1 MWTYTKCTSKD
12 REEKLNKLTEAFARE
27 KDCSRYL
34 SDVQKFINS
43 TQTTIVLLQDV
54 EDNVLIEM
62 DYVPVNDY
70 VFHVVNI
77 EENGIK
83 KQGLP
88 CMTIKQAVRQF
99 MAGDLQRL
107 GISVWYDKYEI
118 KVGESL
124 SGGRYG

>member
-12 REEKLNKLTEAFARE
+12 REEKLNKLTEAFALE

-43 TQTTIVLLQDV
+43 TQTTIVLLQDM
-54 EDNVLIEM
+54 EDNVLIER

-88 CMTIKQAVRQF
+88 CMTIKQAVSQF
-99 MAGDLQRL
+99 MA
-107 GISVWYDKYEI
+107 EI
-118 KVGESL
+118 QD
-124 SGGRYG
+124 

>member
-70 VFHVVNI
+70 VFRVVNI

-88 CMTIKQAVRQF
+88 CMTITQAVSQF
-99 MAGDLQRL
+99 MA
-107 GISVWYDKYEI
+107 EI
-118 KVGESL
+118 QD
-124 SGGRYG
+124 